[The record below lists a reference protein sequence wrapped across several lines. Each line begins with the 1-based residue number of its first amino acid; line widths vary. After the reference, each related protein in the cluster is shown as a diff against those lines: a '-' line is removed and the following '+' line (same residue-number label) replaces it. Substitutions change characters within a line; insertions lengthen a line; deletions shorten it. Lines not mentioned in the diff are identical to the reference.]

1 MTFTPVDV
9 IPAAPQTVW
18 RTPAVVNFALG
29 GLGAGF
35 YVAAAVAARLQS
47 GPVLTL
53 AAWLGPALVLAGFVA
68 VATEAGRPL
77 RGIRVLA
84 RVRTSW
90 MSRELALGGL
100 FAVLAALEFVT
111 PHPALRALTAAVA
124 LALAA
129 AQGAIVRSARGV
141 AAWDVAI
148 MPVVF
153 LAGAL
158 VSGLGLLLLVEGAA
172 GGAVAPDRVVAV
184 AITLPLALIVWLGY
198 LTWSDERAFV
208 DATRLLREG
217 RPGIALASASYFVP
231 WCAGMLALALPLPAA
246 VPMLAGALMVA
257 GQLYARWL
265 LIRAVGSLRPI
276 TLAHLTFHRRAT

>member
-1 MTFTPVDV
+1 MIRTAVDV

-18 RTPAVVNFALG
+18 RTPAVANFALG

-35 YVAAAVAARLQS
+35 YVAAAVAVRLQS
-47 GPVLTL
+47 APVLTI
-53 AAWLGPALVLAGFVA
+53 AAWLGPALVLAGFAA

-77 RGIRVLA
+77 RGHRVLA
-84 RVRTSW
+84 RLRTSW

-111 PHPALRALTAAVA
+111 PHAGLRALTVAVA

-148 MPVVF
+148 MPIVF
-153 LAGAL
+153 LASAL
-158 VSGLGLLLLVEGAA
+158 VSGLGLLLLVDAASGAA
-172 GGAVAPDRVVAV
+172 AAPECVVAV
-184 AITLPLALIVWLGY
+184 AITLPPALMVWLGY
-198 LTWSDERAFV
+198 LTYSDERAFV
-208 DATRLLREG
+208 EATRLLREG
-217 RPGIALASASYFVP
+217 RPCIALAGVGYFVP
-231 WCAGMLALALPLPAA
+231 WCAAMLALALPMPVA
-246 VPMLAGALMVA
+246 VAVLAGALMVA
-257 GQLYARWL
+257 GQLYTKWL

-276 TLAHLTFHRRAT
+276 TVGHLTFHRRAT

>member
-1 MTFTPVDV
+1 MTFTAVDV
-9 IPAAPQTVW
+9 IPAAPQTFW
-18 RTPAVVNFALG
+18 RTPAVANFALG

-35 YVAAAVAARLQS
+35 YVAAALAVRLQS
-47 GPVLTL
+47 APVLTL
-53 AAWLGPALVLAGFVA
+53 AAWLGPALVLAGFAA
-68 VATEAGRPL
+68 VAAEAGRPL
-77 RGIRVLA
+77 RGVRVLA

-100 FAVLAALEFVT
+100 FGVLAALEFVT

-153 LAGAL
+153 LASAF
-158 VSGLGLLLLVEGAA
+158 VSGLGLLVLVDGAS
-172 GGAVAPDRVVAV
+172 AVPERMVAV
-184 AITLPLALIVWLGY
+184 AMTLPMALMIWLGY
-198 LTWSDERAFV
+198 VTYSDERAFV
-208 DATRLLREG
+208 AATRLLREG
-217 RPGIALASASYFVP
+217 RPGIALAGAGYVVP
-231 WCAGMLALALPLPAA
+231 WCAGMLALALPMPAA
-246 VPMLAGALMVA
+246 VPMLAGALIVA
-257 GQLYARWL
+257 GQLYAKWL

-276 TLAHLTFHRRAT
+276 TVGHLTFHRRAT